1 MFNMDVDRHQIP
13 KVLELL
19 NSPFEDLYGDQICG
33 PIQIPAV
40 EGLSE
45 GASTDQ
51 DYTGIVGI

>member
-45 GASTDQ
+45 GASKEE
-51 DYTGIVGI
+51 DYT